1 MKPFLSSLSEIE
13 ERLASAQYSG
23 LIRLKQISEKRQFIE
38 ERISEVTR
46 ALKNAELNLKEFK
59 ESNRRVERSPSLKL
73 DESRLEREVSLQTT
87 LYMTLKSQ
95 FENVKIEEKIKTS
108 DDGKGILI
116 TNDAIEQISSLLK
129 NQTDKKV
136 LRVGVRSG
144 GCSGMSYTMDFI
156 GGDEINADDKVY
168 DYSLSAEQTFKVIC
182 DPKSLLYIYGMQLDF
197 SKDLI
202 GGGFNFVNPNASQ
215 TCGCGSS
222 FAV

>member
-1 MKPFLSSLSEIE
+1 M
-13 ERLASAQYSG
+13 
-23 LIRLKQISEKRQFIE
+23 
-38 ERISEVTR
+38 
-46 ALKNAELNLKEFK
+46 
-59 ESNRRVERSPSLKL
+59 
-73 DESRLEREVSLQTT
+73 
-87 LYMTLKSQ
+87 
-95 FENVKIEEKIKTS
+95 ENVEVKQEIKNS

-116 TNDAIEQISSLLK
+116 TNDAIEQISNLLK
-129 NQTDKKV
+129 GQSDKKA

-156 GGDEINADDKVY
+156 GDNEINPDDKVY
-168 DYSLSAEQTFKVIC
+168 DYSLNVDQNFQVVC

-197 SKDLI
+197 SKELI

>member
-1 MKPFLSSLSEIE
+1 M
-13 ERLASAQYSG
+13 
-23 LIRLKQISEKRQFIE
+23 EK
-38 ERISEVTR
+38 
-46 ALKNAELNLKEFK
+46 
-59 ESNRRVERSPSLKL
+59 
-73 DESRLEREVSLQTT
+73 
-87 LYMTLKSQ
+87 
-95 FENVKIEEKIKTS
+95 VKIDEKIKTS

-129 NQTDKKV
+129 NQTDKKA

-156 GGDEINADDKVY
+156 GGDEISSDDKVY
-168 DYSLSAEQTFKVIC
+168 DYSLKSEQTFKVVC

>member
-1 MKPFLSSLSEIE
+1 MKNLEVKQEI
-13 ERLASAQYSG
+13 
-23 LIRLKQISEKRQFIE
+23 
-38 ERISEVTR
+38 
-46 ALKNAELNLKEFK
+46 KN
-59 ESNRRVERSPSLKL
+59 
-73 DESRLEREVSLQTT
+73 
-87 LYMTLKSQ
+87 
-95 FENVKIEEKIKTS
+95 S

-116 TNDAIEQISSLLK
+116 TNDAIEQISNLIKGQS
-129 NQTDKKV
+129 DKKA

-156 GGDEINADDKVY
+156 GNNEINPDDKVY
-168 DYSLSAEQTFKVIC
+168 DYSLNSDQSFQVIC

-197 SKDLI
+197 SKELI

>member
-1 MKPFLSSLSEIE
+1 M
-13 ERLASAQYSG
+13 
-23 LIRLKQISEKRQFIE
+23 
-38 ERISEVTR
+38 
-46 ALKNAELNLKEFK
+46 KNAE
-59 ESNRRVERSPSLKL
+59 
-73 DESRLEREVSLQTT
+73 
-87 LYMTLKSQ
+87 
-95 FENVKIEEKIKTS
+95 VKQEIKNS

-116 TNDAIEQISSLLK
+116 TNDAIEQISSLLSG
-129 NQTDKKV
+129 QSGKKA

-156 GGDEINADDKVY
+156 GSHEINPDDKVY
-168 DYSLSAEQTFKVIC
+168 DYSLKADQSFQVVC

-197 SKDLI
+197 SKELI

>member
-1 MKPFLSSLSEIE
+1 M
-13 ERLASAQYSG
+13 
-23 LIRLKQISEKRQFIE
+23 
-38 ERISEVTR
+38 
-46 ALKNAELNLKEFK
+46 
-59 ESNRRVERSPSLKL
+59 
-73 DESRLEREVSLQTT
+73 
-87 LYMTLKSQ
+87 
-95 FENVKIEEKIKTS
+95 ENVEVKQEIKNS

-116 TNDAIEQISSLLK
+116 TNDAIEQISNLLK
-129 NQTDKKV
+129 SQSDKKA

-156 GGDEINADDKVY
+156 RDNEINPDDKVY
-168 DYSLSAEQTFKVIC
+168 DYSLKADQNFQVVC

-197 SKDLI
+197 SKELI

>member
-1 MKPFLSSLSEIE
+1 MFVYASYRLSFYI
-13 ERLASAQYSG
+13 
-23 LIRLKQISEKRQFIE
+23 I
-38 ERISEVTR
+38 
-46 ALKNAELNLKEFK
+46 
-59 ESNRRVERSPSLKL
+59 
-73 DESRLEREVSLQTT
+73 DSRNPLF
-87 LYMTLKSQ
+87 M
-95 FENVKIEEKIKTS
+95 ENVEIKEEIKNS

-116 TNDAIEQISSLLK
+116 TNDAIEQISNLLK
-129 NQTDKKV
+129 SQSDKKA

-156 GGDEINADDKVY
+156 GTDEINPDDKVY
-168 DYSLSAEQTFKVIC
+168 DYSLKADQSFQVVC

-197 SKDLI
+197 SKELI

>member
-1 MKPFLSSLSEIE
+1 MENLEVKQEI
-13 ERLASAQYSG
+13 
-23 LIRLKQISEKRQFIE
+23 
-38 ERISEVTR
+38 
-46 ALKNAELNLKEFK
+46 KN
-59 ESNRRVERSPSLKL
+59 
-73 DESRLEREVSLQTT
+73 
-87 LYMTLKSQ
+87 
-95 FENVKIEEKIKTS
+95 S

-116 TNDAIEQISSLLK
+116 TNDAMEQISNLL
-129 NQTDKKV
+129 NSQNDKKA

-156 GGDEINADDKVY
+156 GNNEINPDDKVY
-168 DYSLSAEQTFKVIC
+168 DYSLKGDQSFQVVC

-197 SKDLI
+197 SKELI

>member
-1 MKPFLSSLSEIE
+1 MENLEVKQEI
-13 ERLASAQYSG
+13 
-23 LIRLKQISEKRQFIE
+23 
-38 ERISEVTR
+38 
-46 ALKNAELNLKEFK
+46 KN
-59 ESNRRVERSPSLKL
+59 
-73 DESRLEREVSLQTT
+73 
-87 LYMTLKSQ
+87 
-95 FENVKIEEKIKTS
+95 S

-116 TNDAIEQISSLLK
+116 TNDAIEQISNLLK
-129 NQTDKKV
+129 GQIDKKA

-156 GGDEINADDKVY
+156 ESNDINPDDKVY
-168 DYSLSAEQTFKVIC
+168 DYSLNSNQSFQVVC

-197 SKDLI
+197 SKELI

>member
-1 MKPFLSSLSEIE
+1 M
-13 ERLASAQYSG
+13 
-23 LIRLKQISEKRQFIE
+23 
-38 ERISEVTR
+38 
-46 ALKNAELNLKEFK
+46 
-59 ESNRRVERSPSLKL
+59 
-73 DESRLEREVSLQTT
+73 
-87 LYMTLKSQ
+87 
-95 FENVKIEEKIKTS
+95 ENVKIEEKIKTS

-129 NQTDKKV
+129 SQTDKKA

>member
-1 MKPFLSSLSEIE
+1 MFYASYWLSFYIISSSKPLF
-13 ERLASAQYSG
+13 
-23 LIRLKQISEKRQFIE
+23 
-38 ERISEVTR
+38 
-46 ALKNAELNLKEFK
+46 
-59 ESNRRVERSPSLKL
+59 
-73 DESRLEREVSLQTT
+73 
-87 LYMTLKSQ
+87 M
-95 FENVKIEEKIKTS
+95 ENVEVKQEIKNS

-116 TNDAIEQISSLLK
+116 TNDAIEQISNLLK
-129 NQTDKKV
+129 GQSDKKA

-156 GGDEINADDKVY
+156 GSDEINPDDQVY
-168 DYSLSAEQTFKVIC
+168 DYSLKADQSFQVVC

-197 SKDLI
+197 SKELI

>member
-1 MKPFLSSLSEIE
+1 MFYASYRLSFYIIDSRNPWFMEN
-13 ERLASAQYSG
+13 
-23 LIRLKQISEKRQFIE
+23 
-38 ERISEVTR
+38 V
-46 ALKNAELNLKEFK
+46 EFK
-59 ESNRRVERSPSLKL
+59 QE
-73 DESRLEREVSLQTT
+73 
-87 LYMTLKSQ
+87 
-95 FENVKIEEKIKTS
+95 IKNS

-116 TNDAIEQISSLLK
+116 TNDAIEQISNLLK
-129 NQTDKKV
+129 GQSDKKA

-156 GGDEINADDKVY
+156 GTNEINPDDKVY
-168 DYSLSAEQTFKVIC
+168 DYSLKADQSFQVVC

-197 SKDLI
+197 SKELI

>member
-1 MKPFLSSLSEIE
+1 M
-13 ERLASAQYSG
+13 
-23 LIRLKQISEKRQFIE
+23 EK
-38 ERISEVTR
+38 
-46 ALKNAELNLKEFK
+46 
-59 ESNRRVERSPSLKL
+59 
-73 DESRLEREVSLQTT
+73 
-87 LYMTLKSQ
+87 
-95 FENVKIEEKIKTS
+95 VKIEEEIKTS

-116 TNDAIEQISSLLK
+116 TNNAIEQISFLLK
-129 NQTDKKV
+129 NQNEKKA

-156 GGDEINADDKVY
+156 GGDEINSDDKVY
-168 DYSLSAEQTFKVIC
+168 DYSLNSEQTFKVVC

>member
-1 MKPFLSSLSEIE
+1 MSM
-13 ERLASAQYSG
+13 
-23 LIRLKQISEKRQFIE
+23 
-38 ERISEVTR
+38 
-46 ALKNAELNLKEFK
+46 
-59 ESNRRVERSPSLKL
+59 
-73 DESRLEREVSLQTT
+73 D
-87 LYMTLKSQ
+87 
-95 FENVKIEEKIKTS
+95 NVKIDEKINTS

-116 TNDAIEQISSLLK
+116 TNDAIEQISLLLT
-129 NQTDKKV
+129 NQTHKKV

-156 GGDEINADDKVY
+156 GSDEINSDDKIY
-168 DYSLSAEQTFKVIC
+168 NYSLSSEESFKVIC

-202 GGGFNFVNPNASQ
+202 GGGFNFVNPNATQ

>member
-1 MKPFLSSLSEIE
+1 MFYASYRLSFYIIDSRNSL
-13 ERLASAQYSG
+13 
-23 LIRLKQISEKRQFIE
+23 F
-38 ERISEVTR
+38 
-46 ALKNAELNLKEFK
+46 
-59 ESNRRVERSPSLKL
+59 
-73 DESRLEREVSLQTT
+73 
-87 LYMTLKSQ
+87 M
-95 FENVKIEEKIKTS
+95 ENVEVKQEIKNS

-116 TNDAIEQISSLLK
+116 TNDAIEQISNLLK
-129 NQTDKKV
+129 GQSEKKA

-156 GGDEINADDKVY
+156 GTNEINPEDKVY
-168 DYSLSAEQTFKVIC
+168 DYSLKADQSFQVVC

-197 SKDLI
+197 SKELI

>member
-1 MKPFLSSLSEIE
+1 M
-13 ERLASAQYSG
+13 
-23 LIRLKQISEKRQFIE
+23 
-38 ERISEVTR
+38 
-46 ALKNAELNLKEFK
+46 
-59 ESNRRVERSPSLKL
+59 
-73 DESRLEREVSLQTT
+73 
-87 LYMTLKSQ
+87 
-95 FENVKIEEKIKTS
+95 ENVKVQQEIKNS

-116 TNDAIEQISSLLK
+116 TNDAIEQISHLLK
-129 NQTDKKV
+129 GQSDKKA

-156 GGDEINADDKVY
+156 GGNEINTDDKVY
-168 DYSLSAEQTFKVIC
+168 DYSLNSDQNFQVVC

-197 SKDLI
+197 SKELI

>member
-1 MKPFLSSLSEIE
+1 ME
-13 ERLASAQYSG
+13 
-23 LIRLKQISEKRQFIE
+23 
-38 ERISEVTR
+38 
-46 ALKNAELNLKEFK
+46 NL
-59 ESNRRVERSPSLKL
+59 
-73 DESRLEREVSLQTT
+73 
-87 LYMTLKSQ
+87 
-95 FENVKIEEKIKTS
+95 KIEEKIKNL

-116 TNDAIEQISSLLK
+116 TNDAIEQISLLLK
-129 NQTDKKV
+129 NQTDKKA

-156 GGDEINADDKVY
+156 SGDEINSDDKVY
-168 DYSLSAEQTFKVIC
+168 DYSLSSEQTFKVVC

>member
-1 MKPFLSSLSEIE
+1 ME
-13 ERLASAQYSG
+13 
-23 LIRLKQISEKRQFIE
+23 
-38 ERISEVTR
+38 
-46 ALKNAELNLKEFK
+46 NLEFK
-59 ESNRRVERSPSLKL
+59 QE
-73 DESRLEREVSLQTT
+73 
-87 LYMTLKSQ
+87 
-95 FENVKIEEKIKTS
+95 IKNS

-116 TNDAIEQISSLLK
+116 TNDAIEQISNLLK
-129 NQTDKKV
+129 GQIDKKA

-156 GGDEINADDKVY
+156 GNNEINSDDKVY
-168 DYSLSAEQTFKVIC
+168 DYSLNSEQRFQVVC

-197 SKDLI
+197 SKELI

>member
-1 MKPFLSSLSEIE
+1 ME
-13 ERLASAQYSG
+13 
-23 LIRLKQISEKRQFIE
+23 
-38 ERISEVTR
+38 
-46 ALKNAELNLKEFK
+46 NL
-59 ESNRRVERSPSLKL
+59 
-73 DESRLEREVSLQTT
+73 
-87 LYMTLKSQ
+87 
-95 FENVKIEEKIKTS
+95 KIEEKINTS

-116 TNDAIEQISSLLK
+116 TKDAIEQISSLLN
-129 NQTDKKV
+129 NQTDKKA

-144 GCSGMSYTMDFI
+144 GCSGMSYTMNFI
-156 GGDEINADDKVY
+156 GGDEIKSDDKVY
-168 DYSLSAEQTFKVIC
+168 DYSLSSEQTFKVVC